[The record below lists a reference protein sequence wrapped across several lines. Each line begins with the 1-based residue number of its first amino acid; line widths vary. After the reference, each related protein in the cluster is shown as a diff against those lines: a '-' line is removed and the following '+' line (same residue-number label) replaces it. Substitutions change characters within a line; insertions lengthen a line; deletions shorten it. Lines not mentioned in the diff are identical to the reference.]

1 MILLKLWFERVS
13 NLYPGFPNHKFTL
26 RPIKHIK
33 KSYMHQQLK
42 QDLFPKCCRIWA
54 IRVT

>member
-33 KSYMHQQLK
+33 KSCMHQQLK